1 MVRIKP
7 MSAEEK
13 VRDVIAAVV
22 WMLIPTCN
30 LHQVLTCTLPTSI
43 SSWRLSQS
51 SEKYL
56 VSTFYTFCSFQMRTN
71 SIDVKPRRTESTT

>member
-7 MSAEEK
+7 MRAEEK

-30 LHQVLTCTLPTSI
+30 FDKVLMHI
-43 SSWRLSQS
+43 A
-51 SEKYL
+51 Y
-56 VSTFYTFCSFQMRTN
+56 V
-71 SIDVKPRRTESTT
+71 D

>member
-30 LHQVLTCTLPTSI
+30 LQVLMCRLPSI
-43 SSWRLSQS
+43 SSWQLSQS

-56 VSTFYTFCSFQMRTN
+56 VSTSFARFKCGQ
-71 SIDVKPRRTESTT
+71 IV

>member
-30 LHQVLTCTLPTSI
+30 LQGLMCTLPRSI
-43 SSWRLSQS
+43 SNWQLSQS
-51 SEKYL
+51 SEKCL
-56 VSTFYTFCSFQMRTN
+56 VSTYFAVFKCGQ
-71 SIDVKPRRTESTT
+71 IV